1 MVSLDMKKFLN
12 KTIAIKTA
20 TGVAASVAAM
30 TAVNST
36 MSHTQAQDV
45 VQIFEPREIAIPWA
59 RGIKSA
65 LKNDIAIIVTR
76 ELLCIT
82 IAQTAHKVILF
93 QILFV
98 NFFKTFSNQPPV
110 NSLNHCPKKII
121 QNKNKAIHPD
131 IIQKFLL

>member
-1 MVSLDMKKFLN
+1 MFFPFCIKNN
-12 KTIAIKTA
+12 KPKTMIGMAKEEIEIVFPQRFAI
-20 TGVAASVAAM
+20 S
-30 TAVNST
+30 
-36 MSHTQAQDV
+36 QAQDV

-82 IAQTAHKVILF
+82 IA
-93 QILFV
+93 
-98 NFFKTFSNQPPV
+98 KTFSNQPPV

>member
-1 MVSLDMKKFLN
+1 MIG
-12 KTIAIKTA
+12 IAKEEIEIVFPQRFA
-20 TGVAASVAAM
+20 IS
-30 TAVNST
+30 
-36 MSHTQAQDV
+36 QAQDV
-45 VQIFEPREIAIPWA
+45 VQIFEPREMAIPWA

-131 IIQKFLL
+131 IIQKFLLW

>member
-1 MVSLDMKKFLN
+1 MFFPFCIKNN
-12 KTIAIKTA
+12 KPKTMIGIAKEEIEIVFPHRFA
-20 TGVAASVAAM
+20 IS
-30 TAVNST
+30 
-36 MSHTQAQDV
+36 QAQDV

-59 RGIKSA
+59 SGIKSA
-65 LKNDIAIIVTR
+65 LKNEIAIIVTR

-131 IIQKFLL
+131 IIQKFLLW